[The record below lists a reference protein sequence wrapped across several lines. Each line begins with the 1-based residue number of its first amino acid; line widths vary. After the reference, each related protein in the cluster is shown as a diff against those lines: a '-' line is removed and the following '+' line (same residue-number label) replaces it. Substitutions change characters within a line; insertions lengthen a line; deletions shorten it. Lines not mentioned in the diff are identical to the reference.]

1 MSTKLFVG
9 QIPKS
14 FNEEEIKNLFTN
26 IANIESVSL
35 IKNKTTNEPQG
46 CAFVSVPSRE
56 EADRAIEQLHNS
68 KKFQGVL
75 NNLQVKYADSEQE
88 KLASKLF
95 VGMLPRSYEEEQIR
109 ELFEPHG
116 VVEDI
121 CILRGPNSESKG
133 CGFIKFDNRESAL
146 SAIATLNGMKLDG
159 SPNPL
164 VVKFADTEK
173 DKKKKQ
179 KQQQIQIQ
187 MQQRQQ
193 QQQQQQQQPSHQ
205 QQQSHQQSFQS
216 QYQQPVVNQFP
227 PKMNQ
232 QPFIVNPYFGQM
244 PNFNFIPSIDSS
256 PSLLG
261 TPPIIGD
268 GIYDIYSNSQFDN
281 KYNNNGGMG
290 GNGGNNGN
298 MYGRNFNNGNNGPMG
313 GMNGNGMNNG
323 GPMGNGMNNGGP
335 MGNGMNNG
343 GPMGNGMNNGG
354 PMGNGMNGNGMN
366 GNGMGGPM
374 GNGMNNGMGGMNQ
387 GGPMGNKK
395 NQSVGPQGSN
405 LFVYNIPNYFSDN
418 DLLGLFQQYGIVVSA
433 KVYVDKNT
441 GVSKGFG
448 FVSYDNPASANL
460 AISNLHGQM
469 MAGKKL
475 KVSLKQ
481 TSGQGSQPY

>member
-14 FNEEEIKNLFTN
+14 FNEEEIKNLFAN

-116 VVEDI
+116 TVEDI

-146 SAIATLNGMKLDG
+146 SAISTLNGMKLDG

-179 KQQQIQIQ
+179 KLQQ
-187 MQQRQQ
+187 MQIHGTRQQ
-193 QQQQQQQQPSHQ
+193 QQQQQQQPN
-205 QQQSHQQSFQS
+205 QQSQHFQS

-281 KYNNNGGMG
+281 KYNNGNGGMG
-290 GNGGNNGN
+290 GMGSNGGNNGN
-298 MYGRNFNNGNNGPMG
+298 GMYGRNFNNSNNGGPMG

-323 GPMGNGMNNGGP
+323 PMGNGMNNGPMGNGMNNGMGGP

-343 GPMGNGMNNGG
+343 MGGSMGNGMN
-354 PMGNGMNGNGMN
+354 
-366 GNGMGGPM
+366 NGMGGPM

-418 DLLGLFQQYGIVVSA
+418 DLLGLFQQYGNVVSS

-460 AISNLHGQM
+460 AISSLNGTM

>member
-14 FNEEEIKNLFTN
+14 FNEEEIKNLFNN

-35 IKNKTTNEPQG
+35 IKNKATNEPQG

-133 CGFIKFDNRESAL
+133 CGFIKFENRESAL

-193 QQQQQQQQPSHQ
+193 QPPHQQP
-205 QQQSHQQSFQS
+205 HQQSFQS

-281 KYNNNGGMG
+281 KYNNGNGSMG

-313 GMNGNGMNNG
+313 NMNGNGINN
-323 GPMGNGMNNGGP
+323 GPMGNGMNNGPMGNMMNNGP
-335 MGNGMNNG
+335 MGNGLNN
-343 GPMGNGMNNGG
+343 GPMGNGLNNNMGGQMGNNMNNGI
-354 PMGNGMNGNGMN
+354 
-366 GNGMGGPM
+366 
-374 GNGMNNGMGGMNQ
+374 NQ
-387 GGPMGNKK
+387 GGGPMGNKK

-448 FVSYDNPASANL
+448 FVSYDNPSSANI
-460 AISNLHGQM
+460 AISNLNGQM

-481 TSGQGSQPY
+481 ASGQGSQPY

>member
-1 MSTKLFVG
+1 MTTKLFVG

-179 KQQQIQIQ
+179 KQQQQQIQIQ

-193 QQQQQQQQPSHQ
+193 QQQQQPH
-205 QQQSHQQSFQS
+205 QQSHQQSFQS
-216 QYQQPVVNQFP
+216 QFQQPVVNQFP

-281 KYNNNGGMG
+281 KYNNGNGMN
-290 GNGGNNGN
+290 NGGNNGN

-323 GPMGNGMNNGGP
+323 PMGNGMNNGPMGNGMNNGP

-343 GPMGNGMNNGG
+343 PMGNGMN
-354 PMGNGMNGNGMN
+354 
-366 GNGMGGPM
+366 NGMGGPM

-387 GGPMGNKK
+387 GGPMGGSGGNKK

-418 DLLGLFQQYGIVVSA
+418 DLLGLFQQYGLVVSA

-460 AISNLHGQM
+460 AISNLNGQM